1 MRDAVAGLMVAK
13 GGSAPPPVLVGSPDG
28 MTGLATEISDAA
40 GALADAF
47 WPGGLTLVCV
57 AQPMLGWG
65 PDAGTVALRM
75 PLHPVA
81 LDLLARTGP
90 LATSAAN
97 VAGAP
102 PPVSAAEARE
112 MLDEAVAV
120 YLDGGPCLDL
130 PPSTIVDTTGDRLR
144 VVREGAVPLSDLVDV
159 VGEDAWEVPAVLA
172 EATVRATT

>member
-1 MRDAVAGLMVAK
+1 M
-13 GGSAPPPVLVGSPDG
+13 
-28 MTGLATEISDAA
+28 
-40 GALADAF
+40 
-47 WPGGLTLVCV
+47 
-57 AQPMLGWG
+57 GWG

-97 VAGAP
+97 VAGSP
-102 PPVSAAEARE
+102 PPVSVTEARD

-144 VVREGAVPLSDLVDV
+144 VVREGAVPLSDMVDV

-172 EATVRATT
+172 EAAVRATT